1 LSALRR
7 EARKSGPALPLLA
20 VAALAAAALFAC
32 RGDADFSDAAP
43 KTIVLSA
50 EEYREDITAI
60 DRLIFESRPW
70 DYQRQGALA
79 TRLEELARRTR
90 EKVDSRFLE
99 LESLE
104 LKKLAE
110 MAKGLPSE
118 SLPRALPDQWMRIR
132 NNLFEDRAWFA
143 RSAAD
148 LEPISRLAR
157 PPATP

>member
-1 LSALRR
+1 MGKNAPKLRR
-7 EARKSGPALPLLA
+7 SLRFLA
-20 VAALAAAALFAC
+20 AGALAAAVLSGC
-32 RGDADFSDAAP
+32 QGDADFSDAAP

-50 EEYREDITAI
+50 EEYREDIMAI

-79 TRLEELARRTR
+79 TRLEGLAVRIR
-90 EKVDSRFLE
+90 EKLDSRFLE

-104 LKKLAE
+104 LKRLAE

-118 SLPRALPDQWMRIR
+118 SLPGALPNQWMRIR

-148 LEPISRLAR
+148 LEP
-157 PPATP
+157 TQH

>member
-1 LSALRR
+1 MLA
-7 EARKSGPALPLLA
+7 EARKSGQPLALLA
-20 VAALAAAALFAC
+20 GVALAAATLFAC

-50 EEYREDITAI
+50 EEYREDISAI

-79 TRLEELARRTR
+79 TRLEGLAVRIR

-104 LKKLAE
+104 LKRLAE

-118 SLPRALPDQWMRIR
+118 ALPKTLPDQWMRIR
-132 NNLFEDRAWFA
+132 NNLFEDQAWFA

-148 LEPISRLAR
+148 LEPASR
-157 PPATP
+157 

>member
-1 LSALRR
+1 LRR
-7 EARKSGPALPLLA
+7 EASKTWRLLPL
-20 VAALAAAALFAC
+20 LAAAALSAATLFSC

-79 TRLEELARRTR
+79 TRLEELARRIR
-90 EKVDSRFLE
+90 EKFDSRFLE

-104 LKKLAE
+104 LKRLAE
-110 MAKGLPSE
+110 MAKGLPGE
-118 SLPRALPDQWMRIR
+118 SLRKALPDQWMRIR

-148 LEPISRLAR
+148 LEPTNPTR
-157 PPATP
+157 

>member
-1 LSALRR
+1 MRR
-7 EARKSGPALPLLA
+7 EAWKTWPPLRFL
-20 VAALAAAALFAC
+20 VSAALAAATLFSC

-79 TRLEELARRTR
+79 TRLEKLARRIR

-148 LEPISRLAR
+148 LEPTNPTR
-157 PPATP
+157 

>member
-1 LSALRR
+1 MRR
-7 EARKSGPALPLLA
+7 EAWKTWPPLRLLA
-20 VAALAAAALFAC
+20 AAALAAAAQFSC

-60 DRLIFESRPW
+60 DRLIFESRSW

-79 TRLEELARRTR
+79 TRLEELALRIR
-90 EKVDSRFLE
+90 EKMDSRFLE

-110 MAKGLPSE
+110 MAKGLPGE

-143 RSAAD
+143 RSATD
-148 LEPISRLAR
+148 LEPTNPTR
-157 PPATP
+157 